1 MPTNFGQVL
10 TKEQLDHLVTFLV
23 QSARKSGNK

>member
-23 QSARKSGNK
+23 QSAQKSGNK